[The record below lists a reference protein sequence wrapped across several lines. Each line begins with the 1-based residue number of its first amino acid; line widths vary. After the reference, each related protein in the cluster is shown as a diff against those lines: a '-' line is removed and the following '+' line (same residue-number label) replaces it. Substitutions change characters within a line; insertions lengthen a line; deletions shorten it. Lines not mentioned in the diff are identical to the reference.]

1 MPKIQLSEIAELNAN
16 SISTKSIP
24 ALVEY
29 LDTGNITKNIISKI
43 QAIDTL
49 KDKLPNRAQ
58 RRVKDK
64 TIIYSTVRP
73 NLEHYG
79 FMDRPSSN
87 LVVSTGFTTIDIVD
101 DNYNPKY
108 IYYLLTMP
116 QRTDY
121 LHTLAQSGVSAYPS
135 INPSDL
141 GDMVFD
147 VPDRPT
153 QDKVVFVLEALDA
166 KISINSKVNSGLE
179 ALARD
184 LYSYWFVQFEFPD
197 DNQRPYKTAGGAMVY
212 NAELKRKI
220 PATWSVGGLNQFIAN
235 EKTGDWGK
243 ESTQANYT
251 RQVTCIRGTD
261 LNSIL
266 KVQELNA
273 PVRYILEKNTHKL
286 LQKNDIVIEISG
298 GSPTQSTGR
307 AAYITDEVMSMFDNP
322 LICSNFC
329 KAVSVKK
336 DLHLFFVYYLW
347 QHLYDNDVFFGYEG
361 KTSGIKNLLYEN
373 FINSYKVVLPDEE
386 ILTKFNDA
394 IRPLSLAIVANR
406 KEAMRLLSAR
416 DWLLPMLMNGQLKV
430 ID

>member
-1 MPKIQLSEIAELNAN
+1 
-16 SISTKSIP
+16 
-24 ALVEY
+24 
-29 LDTGNITKNIISKI
+29 
-43 QAIDTL
+43 
-49 KDKLPNRAQ
+49 
-58 RRVKDK
+58 
-64 TIIYSTVRP
+64 
-73 NLEHYG
+73 
-79 FMDRPSSN
+79 
-87 LVVSTGFTTIDIVD
+87 
-101 DNYNPKY
+101 
-108 IYYLLTMP
+108 
-116 QRTDY
+116 
-121 LHTLAQSGVSAYPS
+121 
-135 INPSDL
+135 
-141 GDMVFD
+141 
-147 VPDRPT
+147 
-153 QDKVVFVLEALDA
+153 
-166 KISINSKVNSGLE
+166 
-179 ALARD
+179 
-184 LYSYWFVQFEFPD
+184 
-197 DNQRPYKTAGGAMVY
+197 MVY

>member
-1 MPKIQLSEIAELNAN
+1 MNNIRLGDAVDLQDARMDAAILTVKNYVGTDNILQNKEGIKDSSYVPTTGKTAAYKTGDILIANIRPYLKKIWFATNEGGSSADVTTLRVKAGFDPKFVYYSLLQDDFFDYAMKGAKGSKMPRLDKKQILDFPIMAPDLSMQ
-16 SISTKSIP
+16 KSIARTLSLLDDKI
-24 ALVEY
+24 AL
-29 LDTGNITKNIISKI
+29 
-43 QAIDTL
+43 
-49 KDKLPNRAQ
+49 NR
-58 RRVKDK
+58 R
-64 TIIYSTVRP
+64 
-73 NLEHYG
+73 
-79 FMDRPSSN
+79 
-87 LVVSTGFTTIDIVD
+87 
-101 DNYNPKY
+101 
-108 IYYLLTMP
+108 
-116 QRTDY
+116 
-121 LHTLAQSGVSAYPS
+121 
-135 INPSDL
+135 INA
-141 GDMVFD
+141 
-147 VPDRPT
+147 
-153 QDKVVFVLEALDA
+153 KLEAL
-166 KISINSKVNSGLE
+166 V
-179 ALARD
+179 RD
-184 LYSYWFVQFEFPD
+184 FYNYWFVQFEFPD
-197 DNQRPYKTAGGAMVY
+197 ANNRPYKTAGGAMVY